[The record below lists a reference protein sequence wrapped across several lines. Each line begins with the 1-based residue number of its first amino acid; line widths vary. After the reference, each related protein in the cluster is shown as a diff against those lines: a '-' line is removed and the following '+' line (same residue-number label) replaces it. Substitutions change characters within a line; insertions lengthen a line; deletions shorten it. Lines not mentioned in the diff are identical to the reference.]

1 MTAQTS
7 LAKELKRLASE
18 RGMSIDLLV
27 EQARDTDRSGY
38 AASTLREML
47 HEKRTLQIRAIVAF
61 GKALD
66 VDLSDN
72 EEYQLRLVRYL
83 TDESIHDMDVV
94 LANLKSLKIRK
105 LPKLTDEEVH
115 RIPIS
120 HRQTRREA
128 VSRGSAAAKP
138 TRRRNSG
145 S

>member
-1 MTAQTS
+1 VTARTS

-27 EQARDTDRSGY
+27 EQARDTDRNGY

-47 HEKRTLQIRAIVAF
+47 HEKRTLQIRAMVAF
-61 GKALD
+61 GKALE
-66 VDLSDN
+66 VDLSGN
-72 EEYQLRLVRYL
+72 EEYRLRLVRYL

-94 LANLKSLKIRK
+94 LKNLKKLRIPK

-120 HRQTRREA
+120 HRQIREEA

-138 TRRRNSG
+138 ARRRSSG
-145 S
+145 T